1 MLRTRTIPFRAL
13 LVPLV
18 TATTIAV
25 NVLVGPVSAAP
36 VAAAPSPSPAG
47 QQEPAGTRKVPMPGG
62 ATITVTPDGTAT
74 LSSAGGAIL
83 GTQKLVV
90 PHGSS
95 GLGPLTGPSDDQIR
109 AAFTQSPYQK
119 VPADVVAVLS
129 GATVVVGAPVVG
141 KRAFGTRAPVTS
153 NASVNSALAKVGAVS
168 VQPMFPD
175 LPATD
180 AARLTASA
188 RSRLG
193 ASAPDLSKIVL
204 VQLKGGD
211 SDAAAKILAATP
223 GVTSAR
229 PDLQVTTM
237 STPPLPLPSSIAMDA
252 QNTLR
257 SMQTNKTAPA
267 APGTGLPTNF
277 GLTSSLQSFLNAGGT
292 DAMGAYS
299 LLENRFG
306 QLPGEGEVITNVS
319 IGDLTDQA
327 MADAGDAYVQSNGPT
342 TIVQNGQRYLDL
354 PSMPL
359 IPTYTAGPSGTLDPV
374 GSTEGQD
381 QSLGEVM
388 LDFGV
393 MAPLPHNLQRPSAV
407 GNGLTD
413 LLGIAPGAQYRLVVP
428 QQPTFDQIA
437 VALLAAARQTPRP
450 NVITASLGFGTDAFG
465 FPGRYLEDD
474 PILQTVIASIVQQY
488 HIVVTISAN
497 DGTRLFTPT
506 AVGPDGG
513 STATNTTRDRRGTTD
528 INDDQT
534 STTPSQVLDSGAI
547 AVGGTTLDDTLAVSP
562 QTGGPLSYNPTFA
575 TTRTD
580 GAGNFS
586 SGFGSRIN
594 VSAPSDGIA
603 VYEHLPR
610 GSAQQVV
617 AVLNGGTSASA
628 PMTAA
633 AAAVV
638 LQAARLTGRSM
649 SPEDVRS
656 LLENTGRQVVTPPQ
670 IDQPLNVGRQID
682 ITAAVSQVLGN
693 AHGQN
698 QAQGVQGS
706 SGAGGSSTNI
716 ARLSVAHRQTI
727 GNLGGEFLEYTD
739 PNRIDLADRTFDN
752 PGQGV
757 IQNVEGLNGPVT
769 IGADVTGLP
778 EGTKPDYVLEI
789 GGHAF
794 HSDVPAVRL
803 TPTQMLQAAGL
814 PLVSNADRT
823 IQLTFE
829 VRSAG
834 RVLASAH
841 QPLAFGPTDG
851 TYLEALAPVAPAT
864 VKAGSPVTVHYD
876 ITGVQNVNSPQLVV
890 STVGHWS
897 PAAAPIFTAAYKA
910 PLTGLSG
917 DVTIP
922 AIAFDGGGGIY
933 GIGLITGAV
942 RGAGGNSSP
951 VYGEFT
957 PIRVGG
963 GTPAQR
969 PAAPTLAAAG
979 SNQFGHVVEIPR
991 TTPGFKLRYDVRGVR
1006 GAAGAAFEVS
1016 APAAPT
1022 VYNSL
1027 NTVTNA
1033 NGTVRDQNG
1042 VDTGS
1047 VVYQQLPASSG
1058 TVALDAARLGLA
1070 GSLNYSIRVFP
1081 TDRNGKVIG
1090 QASAT
1095 SMLTLDDGLA
1105 PDGGQ
1110 VASFA
1115 IQPGGTSAAAVF
1127 DPTTGGESLREYNA
1141 STGTYG
1147 RTFAMDPSTLYQS
1160 GYQIIG
1166 IDPAVH
1172 RLLVLHWINWGPYD
1186 QPCSAANPPSLQTYD
1201 TLTTKLVSDVSTGCE
1216 YTAFGG
1222 RVDTVRHRAAILAH
1236 RTSDNA
1242 DILLPLTLSTGSVG
1256 TPIDVDTPDVP
1267 AGVYHGIAMNRATGL
1282 VYLSRTD
1289 GPCTTAAGPSALIS
1303 VNVDS
1308 GVLTPAAAGLCVGGL
1323 DVDESANQVFEDTD
1337 HAQFNRFLPPIATLS
1352 GFGGDTMNA
1361 LDPIVARS
1369 AQPSIGL
1376 VIDSTHHLAL
1386 LPYPV
1391 SAAPGDNN
1399 ATSQTDVVDLATGN
1413 TVSMVSNFNFVTG
1426 YWGGQFDPDPAYSR
1440 IDPGVDIDN
1449 QPMQLEPTT
1458 RTGWT
1463 ISADGRQIQ
1472 QFKY

>member
-1 MLRTRTIPFRAL
+1 L

-18 TATTIAV
+18 TAATVASS
-25 NVLVGPVSAAP
+25 VLVGPAFAAP
-36 VAAAPSPSPAG
+36 AAAAPSPSPAG
-47 QQEPAGTRKVPMPGG
+47 QQQPAGTRKVPMPDGG
-62 ATITVTPDGTAT
+62 TITVTPDGTAT
-74 LSSAGGAIL
+74 YTSAQGTVL
-83 GTQKLVV
+83 GIKKLVV
-90 PHGSS
+90 PQGSS
-95 GLGPLTGPSDDQIR
+95 GLGPLAGPSDDQVR

-119 VPADVVAVLS
+119 APSDVVAVLS
-129 GATVVVGAPVVG
+129 DATTVTGAPVAG
-141 KRAFGTRAPVTS
+141 RQAFGTRAPLTS
-153 NASVNSALAKVGAVS
+153 NASVNSALAKVGAAS

-175 LPATD
+175 LPASD

-188 RSRLG
+188 RGRLG
-193 ASAPDLSKIVL
+193 PSAPDLSKIVL
-204 VQLKGGD
+204 VHLKGD
-211 SDAAAKILAATP
+211 QADAAAKVLAATP

-229 PDLQVTTM
+229 PDIQVTSM
-237 STPPLPLPSSIAMDA
+237 STSPSPLPSSVVNNAR
-252 QNTLR
+252 NTLR
-257 SMQTNKTAPA
+257 NMQADKTLSA
-267 APGTGLPTNF
+267 AAGTGLPTNF

-306 QLPGEGEVITNVS
+306 QLPGAGEVITNVS
-319 IGDLTDQA
+319 IGDLTDQH
-327 MADAGDAYVQSNGPT
+327 MADAGDTYVQGFGPT

-359 IPTYTAGPSGTLDPV
+359 IPTYTSDPSGKLDPR

-381 QSLGEVM
+381 PSLGEVM

-393 MAPLPHNLQRPSAV
+393 MAPLPHDLQRPSNL
-407 GNGLTD
+407 GSGLTD

-428 QQPTFDQIA
+428 QEPTFDQIA

-474 PILQTVIASIVQQY
+474 SVLQTVIASIVQQY

-513 STATNTTRDRRGTTD
+513 SSATNTTRDSGATTD

-562 QTGGPLSYNPTFA
+562 QTGGPLSQNPTFA

-586 SGFGSRIN
+586 SGFGSRVN

-603 VYEHLPR
+603 AFVHPN
-610 GSAQQVV
+610 GVSAQQVEP
-617 AVLNGGTSASA
+617 VLNGGTSASA

-633 AAAVV
+633 AAAIV
-638 LQAARLTGRSM
+638 LQAARLTGKSM
-649 SPEDVRS
+649 SPEDVRL
-656 LLENTGRQVVTPPQ
+656 LLETTGRQVVTPPQ

-682 ITAAVSQVLGN
+682 ITAAVGAVLG
-693 AHGQN
+693 A
-698 QAQGVQGS
+698 GS
-706 SGAGGSSTNI
+706 PTSI
-716 ARLSVAHRQTI
+716 VRLSVAHRQT
-727 GNLGGEFLEYTD
+727 LGGLGGFFTEYTD
-739 PNRIDLADRTFDN
+739 PGRIDLAG
-752 PGQGV
+752 PGGTG
-757 IQNVEGLNGPVT
+757 EGLTGPVT

-778 EGTKPDYVLEI
+778 DGTNPDYVLRI
-789 GGHAF
+789 GGREF
-794 HSDVPAVRL
+794 HSQVPAVRL

-814 PLVSNADRT
+814 PVVSTGDRT
-823 IQLTFE
+823 IQLSFE

-834 RVLASAH
+834 QVLASAH
-841 QPLAFGPTDG
+841 QPLVFGPTDG
-851 TYLEALAPVAPAT
+851 TYSEALAPVAPST

-876 ITGVQNVNSPQLVV
+876 LTGVRNVSSPQLVV

-897 PAAAPIFTAAYKA
+897 PQAAPIFTAAYTV

-922 AIAFDGGGGIY
+922 THAFDGGGGIY
-933 GIGLITGAV
+933 GIGLITGT
-942 RGAGGNSSP
+942 AGPHNLP
-951 VYGEFT
+951 VFGEFT
-957 PIRVGG
+957 PIRVDG
-963 GTPAQR
+963 GTAAQR
-969 PAAPTLAAAG
+969 PPAPTLAAAG
-979 SNQFGHVVEIPR
+979 SDEFGHVVEIPR
-991 TTPGFKLRYDVRGVR
+991 TAPGFKLRYDVSGVP
-1006 GAAGAAFEVS
+1006 GAAGATFEIS

-1033 NGTVRDQNG
+1033 NGTVRDHDG

-1047 VVYQQLPASSG
+1047 VVYQQLPSSSS
-1058 TVALDAARLGLA
+1058 TVALDAAKLRLPA
-1070 GSLNYSIRVFP
+1070 SLNYNIRVFP

-1090 QASAT
+1090 QASPS

-1105 PDGGQ
+1105 PDGGL

-1115 IQPGGTSAAAVF
+1115 IQPGGPSAASVF

-1141 STGTYG
+1141 ATGTYG
-1147 RTFAMDPSTLYQS
+1147 RTFATDPPTRYQS

-1166 IDPAVH
+1166 IDPGVH
-1172 RLLVLHWINWGPYD
+1172 RLLVLHWTNWGPYGI
-1186 QPCSAANPPSLQTYD
+1186 PCSPANPPSLQTYD
-1201 TLTTKLVSDVSTGCE
+1201 TLTTKLVSDVSTGCQ
-1216 YTAFGG
+1216 YTVLGG

-1242 DILLPLTLSTGSVG
+1242 DILLPLTLSTGTVG
-1256 TPIDVDTPDVP
+1256 AAIEVDIDPTVQQ
-1267 AGVYHGIAMNRATGL
+1267 AGEYHGIAMNQSTGL
-1282 VYLSRTD
+1282 VYLSRTASLCL
-1289 GPCTTAAGPSALIS
+1289 GLGASSLIS
-1303 VNVDS
+1303 VNLDS
-1308 GVLTPAAAGLCVGGL
+1308 GVQTPAVTLDQDGQLDGSANCVTGL
-1323 DVDESANQVFEDTD
+1323 DTDAGANQVFEDAD
-1337 HAQFNRFLPPIATLS
+1337 LAQPSRFLPPTVTLS
-1352 GFGGDTMNA
+1352 GFTGDTMNA
-1361 LDPIVARS
+1361 LDPIVVRP

-1376 VIDSTHHLAL
+1376 VIDPRRHLAL
-1386 LPYPV
+1386 LPYPL
-1391 SAAPGDNN
+1391 STAPGDNN
-1399 ATSQTDVVDLATGN
+1399 ATSQTDVVDLTTGN
-1413 TVSMVSNFNFVTG
+1413 TVSTVSNFNFFTG
-1426 YWGGQFDPDPAYSR
+1426 FWGGHFDPDPASELF
-1440 IDPGVDIDN
+1440 DPGVDIDN
-1449 QPMQLEPTT
+1449 QPMQLDPAT
-1458 RTGWT
+1458 RTGWV
-1463 ISADGRQIQ
+1463 ISGNGRQIQ

>member
-1 MLRTRTIPFRAL
+1 
-13 LVPLV
+13 
-18 TATTIAV
+18 
-25 NVLVGPVSAAP
+25 
-36 VAAAPSPSPAG
+36 
-47 QQEPAGTRKVPMPGG
+47 MPDGG
-62 ATITVTPDGTAT
+62 TITVAPDGTAT
-74 LSSAGGAIL
+74 RTSAQGTVL
-83 GTQKLVV
+83 GIKKLVV
-90 PHGSS
+90 PQGSS
-95 GLGPLTGPSDDQIR
+95 GLGPLAAPSDDQVR
-109 AAFTQSPYQK
+109 AAFAQSPYQK
-119 VPADVVAVLS
+119 APTDVVAVLS
-129 GATVVVGAPVVG
+129 DATAVTGAPVAG
-141 KRAFGTRAPVTS
+141 KQAFGTRAPVTS
-153 NASVNSALAKVGAVS
+153 NASVNSALARVGAVS

-188 RSRLG
+188 RGRLG
-193 ASAPDLSKIVL
+193 PSAPDLSKIVL
-204 VQLKGGD
+204 VHLKGD
-211 SDAAAKILAATP
+211 QADAAAKILAATP

-237 STPPLPLPSSIAMDA
+237 STGPSPLPSSVVNNAR
-252 QNTLR
+252 NTLR
-257 SMQTNKTAPA
+257 GIQANTTPPA
-267 APGTGLPTNF
+267 TPGTGLPTNF

-306 QLPGEGEVITNVS
+306 QLPGAGEVITNVS
-319 IGDLTDQA
+319 VGDLTDQH
-327 MADAGDAYVQSNGPT
+327 MADAGDLYVQQNGPT

-359 IPTYTAGPSGTLDPV
+359 IPTYTSDSRGKLDPK
-374 GSTEGQD
+374 GAIEGQD
-381 QSLGEVM
+381 PALGEVM

-393 MAPLPHNLQRPSAV
+393 MAPLPHNLQRASNL
-407 GNGLTD
+407 GSGLTD

-437 VALLAAARQTPRP
+437 VALLAAAQQNPRP
-450 NVITASLGFGTDAFG
+450 NVITASLGFGTDAVG

-474 PILQTVIASIVQQY
+474 SVLQTVIASIVQQY

-513 STATNTTRDRRGTTD
+513 STATNTTTNPAATTN

-547 AVGGTTLDDTLAVSP
+547 AVGGTTLDDISSASP
-562 QTGGPLSYNPTFA
+562 QTGGPLSHNPTFA

-603 VYEHLPR
+603 VYEHQTG
-610 GSAQQVV
+610 GSPETVSP
-617 AVLNGGTSASA
+617 VLNGGTSASA

-633 AAAVV
+633 SAAIV
-638 LQAARLTGRSM
+638 LQAARLTGKSM
-649 SPEDVRS
+649 SPEQVRS
-656 LLENTGRQVVTPPQ
+656 LLENTGRQVATPPQ
-670 IDQPLNVGRQID
+670 IDQPLNVGGQID
-682 ITAAVSQVLGN
+682 ITAAVSAVLG
-693 AHGQN
+693 A
-698 QAQGVQGS
+698 GS
-706 SGAGGSSTNI
+706 PASI
-716 ARLSVAHRQTI
+716 VRLSVAHRQTI
-727 GNLGGEFLEYTD
+727 GLLGGEFLEYTD
-739 PNRIDLADRTFDN
+739 PGRIDLAGPDGT
-752 PGQGV
+752 G
-757 IQNVEGLNGPVT
+757 EGLTGPVT

-778 EGTKPDYVLEI
+778 GGTKPDYVLSI
-789 GGHAF
+789 GGQEF
-794 HSDVPAVRL
+794 HSQVPAVRL
-803 TPTQMLQAAGL
+803 TPTQMLRAAGL
-814 PLVSNADRT
+814 PVVSTADRT

-834 RVLASAH
+834 HVLASAQ
-841 QPLAFGPTDG
+841 QPLVFGPTDG
-851 TYLEALAPVAPAT
+851 TYDEALAPIAPAT

-876 ITGVQNVNSPQLVV
+876 LSGVRNVSSPQLVV
-890 STVGHWS
+890 STVGHLS
-897 PAAAPIFTAAYKA
+897 PVAGPLFTAAYTV

-922 AIAFDGGGGIY
+922 AHGFDGGGGIY
-933 GIGLITGAV
+933 GIGLIQ
-942 RGAGGNSSP
+942 GNNGFVLHVLP
-951 VYGEFT
+951 VFGEFS
-957 PIRVGG
+957 PIRVVG

-969 PAAPTLAAAG
+969 PAAPTLAAGG
-979 SNQFGHVVEIPR
+979 SDQFGHSLAIP
-991 TTPGFKLRYDVRGVR
+991 TAAPGFKLHYDVSGVP
-1006 GAAGAAFEVS
+1006 GAAGATFEIS
-1016 APAAPT
+1016 APAPT

-1033 NGTVRDQNG
+1033 NGTVRDHDG

-1047 VVYQQLPASSG
+1047 VVYQQLPSSSG
-1058 TVALDAARLGLA
+1058 TVALDAAKLGLP

-1095 SMLTLDDGLA
+1095 SMLTLNDGLA
-1105 PDGGQ
+1105 PDGGL

-1115 IQPGGTSAAAVF
+1115 IQPGGTSAVSVF
-1127 DPTTGGESLREYNA
+1127 DPATGGESLREYNA
-1141 STGTYG
+1141 STGAYG
-1147 RTFAMDPSTLYQS
+1147 RTYATDPPTRYQS

-1166 IDPAVH
+1166 IDTGVH
-1172 RLLVLHWINWGPYD
+1172 RLLVLHWVNWGPYGI
-1186 QPCSAANPPSLQTYD
+1186 PCSASNPPSLQTYD
-1201 TLTTKLVSDVSTGCE
+1201 TLTTKLISDVSTRCQ
-1216 YTAFGG
+1216 YTALGG
-1222 RVDTVRHRAAILAH
+1222 RVDTIRHRAAILAH

-1242 DILLPLTLSTGSVG
+1242 DILLPLSLSAGTVG
-1256 TPIDVDTPDVP
+1256 TPIEVDINPEEQA
-1267 AGVYHGIAMNRATGL
+1267 AGEYHGIAMNRATGL

-1289 GPCTTAAGPSALIS
+1289 GPCFSRGSSALIS
-1303 VNVDS
+1303 VNLDS
-1308 GVLTPAAAGLCVGGL
+1308 GVQTPAVAGLCVGGL
-1323 DVDESANQVFEDTD
+1323 DVDAGANQVFEDTD
-1337 HAQFNRFLPPIATLS
+1337 HASVNRFLPPDVTLS
-1352 GFGGDTMNA
+1352 GFAGDTMNA
-1361 LDPIVARS
+1361 LDPMVVRPG
-1369 AQPSIGL
+1369 QPSIGL
-1376 VIDSTHHLAL
+1376 VIDSTRHLAL

-1399 ATSQTDVVDLATGN
+1399 ATSQTDVVDLTTGN
-1413 TVSMVSNFNFVTG
+1413 TVSTVSNFDFVTG

-1449 QPMQLEPTT
+1449 QPMQLDPAT
-1458 RTGWT
+1458 RTGWV

>member
-1 MLRTRTIPFRAL
+1 MLRSKALPFRAL

-18 TATTIAV
+18 TITTVAGS
-25 NVLVGPVSAAP
+25 VLVGPA
-36 VAAAPSPSPAG
+36 AAAPAAASPSPTPAG
-47 QQEPAGTRKVPMPGG
+47 QQSDGSRKVPMPDGG
-62 ATITVTPDGTAT
+62 TISVASDGTAT
-74 LSSAGGAIL
+74 LTSAQGRVL
-83 GTQKLVV
+83 GIKKLVV
-90 PHGSS
+90 PQGSS
-95 GLGPLTGPSDDQIR
+95 GLGPLVGPSDDQVR

-119 VPADVVAVLS
+119 APTDVVAVLS
-129 GATVVVGAPVVG
+129 DATAVTGAPVVG

-153 NASVNSALAKVGAVS
+153 NAGVNSALAKVGAVS

-175 LPATD
+175 LPAVD

-188 RSRLG
+188 RGRLG
-193 ASAPDLSKIVL
+193 AGAPDLSKMVL
-204 VQLKGGD
+204 VHLKGGD
-211 SDAAAKILAATP
+211 ADAAAKILDATS

-237 STPPLPLPSSIAMDA
+237 STPASPLPSSVANDA

-257 SMQTNKTAPA
+257 GMQANTKPPA

-292 DAMGAYS
+292 NAMGAYS
-299 LLENRFG
+299 LLQNRFG
-306 QLPGEGEVITNVS
+306 QLPGTGEVITNVS
-319 IGDLTDQA
+319 VGDLTDQS
-327 MADAGDAYVQSNGPT
+327 MADAGDSYVQGFGPT

-359 IPTYTAGPSGTLDPV
+359 IPTYTAGPSGRLDPV
-374 GSTEGQD
+374 GSTENED
-381 QSLGEVM
+381 PLLGEVM

-393 MAPLPHNLQRPSAV
+393 MAPLPHDLQRPSNLGSGV
-407 GNGLTD
+407 TD

-437 VALLAAARQTPRP
+437 AALLAAAQQNPRP
-450 NVITASLGFGTDAFG
+450 DVITASLGFGTDAFG
-465 FPGRYLEDD
+465 FPSRYLEDD
-474 PILQTVIASIVQQY
+474 PIIQTVIASIVQQY
-488 HIVVTISAN
+488 HIVVTISSN
-497 DGTRLFTPT
+497 DGTRLFTPA

-513 STATNTTRDRRGTTD
+513 STATNTTRQSGATTD

-547 AVGGTTLDDTLAVSP
+547 AVGGTTLDDIASVSP
-562 QTGGPLSYNPTFA
+562 QTGGPLSQNPTFA

-580 GAGNFS
+580 GGGNFS

-603 VYEHLPR
+603 VYEHKRAAPEHPVTP
-610 GSAQQVV
+610 QEVV
-617 AVLNGGTSASA
+617 PVLSGGTSASA

-638 LQAARLTGRSM
+638 LQAGRLTGKSM

-656 LLENTGRQVVTPPQ
+656 LLENTGREVATPPQ

-682 ITAAVSQVLGN
+682 ITAAVSAVLGD
-693 AHGQN
+693 AHGQH
-698 QAQGVQGS
+698 QAQDAQADS
-706 SGAGGSSTNI
+706 GGSSTSI
-716 ARLSVAHRQTI
+716 VRLSVAHRQTI
-727 GNLGGEFLEYTD
+727 NNLGGQFTEYTD
-739 PNRIDLADRTFDN
+739 PDRIDLADPSLPSQADT
-752 PGQGV
+752 GA
-757 IQNVEGLNGPVT
+757 GLNGPVT

-778 EGTKPDYVLEI
+778 KGKKPDYVLRI
-789 GGHAF
+789 GGHEF
-794 HSDVPAVRL
+794 HSQVPAVRL
-803 TPTQMLQAAGL
+803 MPKQMLQAAGL
-814 PLVSNADRT
+814 PLVSTTDRT

-834 RVLASAH
+834 QLLASVH
-841 QPLAFGPTDG
+841 QPLVFGPTDG

-864 VKAGSPVTVHYD
+864 VKAGSAVTVHYD
-876 ITGVQNVNSPQLVV
+876 LTGVRNVSSPQLVV

-897 PAAAPIFTAAYKA
+897 PAAAPLFTAAYTA

-922 AIAFDGGGGIY
+922 ATAFDGGGGMY
-933 GIGLITGAV
+933 GIGLITGTT
-942 RGAGGNSSP
+942 GLHNGP
-951 VYGEFT
+951 VFGEFT
-957 PIRVGG
+957 AIRVAG

-969 PAAPTLAAAG
+969 PAAPTLAVAG
-979 SNQFGHVVEIPR
+979 SNQFGHVVEIPK
-991 TTPGFKLRYDVRGVR
+991 TAPGFKLRYDVRG
-1006 GAAGAAFEVS
+1006 AAGAAFEIS

-1033 NGTVRDQNG
+1033 NGTVRDHDG

-1047 VVYQQLPASSG
+1047 VVYQQLPTSSG
-1058 TVALDAARLGLA
+1058 TVALDAVKLGLA

-1110 VASFA
+1110 ISSFA

-1127 DPTTGGESLREYNA
+1127 DPTTGGESLREYDA
-1141 STGTYG
+1141 ATGTYG
-1147 RTFAMDPSTLYQS
+1147 RTFATDPPTLYQS

-1166 IDPAVH
+1166 IDAGIH
-1172 RLLVLHWINWGPYD
+1172 RLLVLHWINWGPFGI
-1186 QPCSAANPPSLQTYD
+1186 PCSAANPSSLQTYD
-1201 TLTTKLVSDVSTGCE
+1201 TLTTKLVSAVSSGCQ
-1216 YTAFGG
+1216 YTALGG
-1222 RVDTVRHRAAILAH
+1222 RVDTIRHRAAVLAH

-1256 TPIDVDTPDVP
+1256 TPIEVDTDPTVQST
-1267 AGVYHGIAMNRATGL
+1267 GQYHGIAMNRTTGQ
-1282 VYLSRTD
+1282 VYLSRT
-1289 GPCTTAAGPSALIS
+1289 AGLCSSSGLSALIS
-1303 VNVDS
+1303 LNLDS
-1308 GVLTPAAAGLCVGGL
+1308 GVQTQAVAGLCVGGL
-1323 DVDESANQVFEDTD
+1323 DVDEAANQVYEDTL
-1337 HAQFNRFLPPIATLS
+1337 HTPFSRFLPPVATLS
-1352 GFGGDTMNA
+1352 GFAGDTMNA
-1361 LDPIVARS
+1361 LTPIVARPG
-1369 AQPSIGL
+1369 QPSIGL
-1376 VIDSTHHLAL
+1376 VIDSRQHLAL
-1386 LPYPV
+1386 LPFLS
-1391 SAAPGDNN
+1391 SAAAGDNN
-1399 ATSQTDVVDLATGN
+1399 ATSQADVVDLATGN
-1413 TVSMVSNFNFVTG
+1413 TVSAVSNFNFFTG
-1426 YWGGQFDPDPAYSR
+1426 FWGGHFNPDPSYSL
-1440 IDPGVDIDN
+1440 INPGVDIDN
-1449 QPMQLEPTT
+1449 QPMQLDPAT

-1463 ISADGRQIQ
+1463 ISGDGRQIQ
-1472 QFKY
+1472 HFKY

>member
-1 MLRTRTIPFRAL
+1 MPDGGTI
-13 LVPLV
+13 
-18 TATTIAV
+18 
-25 NVLVGPVSAAP
+25 S
-36 VAAAPSPSPAG
+36 VA
-47 QQEPAGTRKVPMPGG
+47 
-62 ATITVTPDGTAT
+62 PDGTAT
-74 LSSAGGAIL
+74 RTSAQGKVL
-83 GTQKLVV
+83 GIKKLVV
-90 PHGSS
+90 PQGSS
-95 GLGPLTGPSDDQIR
+95 GLGPLAGPSDDQVR
-109 AAFTQSPYQK
+109 AAFTPSPYQK
-119 VPADVVAVLS
+119 ATTDVVAVLS
-129 GATVVVGAPVVG
+129 DATTVTGAPVAG
-141 KRAFGTRAPVTS
+141 KQAFRTRAPLTS
-153 NASVNSALAKVGAVS
+153 NASVNSALAKIGAVS

-193 ASAPDLSKIVL
+193 PTAPDLSKIVL
-204 VQLKGGD
+204 VHLKGGHA
-211 SDAAAKILAATP
+211 DAAAKVFAATP

-229 PDLQVTTM
+229 PDIQVTSM
-237 STPPLPLPSSIAMDA
+237 STPPSPLPSSVASNA

-257 SMQTNKTAPA
+257 AMQANKNLPA

-306 QLPGEGEVITNVS
+306 QLPGAGEVITNVS

-327 MADAGDAYVQSNGPT
+327 MADAGDPYVQSNGPT

-359 IPTYTAGPSGTLDPV
+359 IPTYTADPSGTLDPI

-381 QSLGEVM
+381 PSLGEVM

-407 GNGLTD
+407 GSGLTD
-413 LLGIAPGAQYRLVVP
+413 LLGIAPGAKYRLVVP

-437 VALLAAARQTPRP
+437 VALLGAARQNPRP

-474 PILQTVIASIVQQY
+474 SVLQTVIASIVQQY

-513 STATNTTRDRRGTTD
+513 STATNTTRDPGATTD

-547 AVGGTTLDDTLAVSP
+547 AVGGTTLDDTLSVSP
-562 QTGGPLSYNPTFA
+562 QTGGPLSHNPTFA

-603 VYEHLPR
+603 VYVHPQL
-610 GSAQQVV
+610 GSAQQVTP
-617 AVLNGGTSASA
+617 VLNGGTSASA

-633 AAAVV
+633 AAAIV
-638 LQAARLTGRSM
+638 LQAARLTGKSM
-649 SPEDVRS
+649 SPADVRS
-656 LLENTGRQVVTPPQ
+656 LLANTGRQVATPPQ

-682 ITAAVSQVLGN
+682 ITAAVGAVLGD

-698 QAQGVQGS
+698 QAQNAQGD
-706 SGAGGSSTNI
+706 SGSGGSSTSI
-716 ARLSVAHRQTI
+716 VRLSVAHRQTI
-727 GNLGGEFLEYTD
+727 GLLGGEFLEYTD
-739 PNRIDLADRTFDN
+739 PNRIDLAGPDDS
-752 PGQGV
+752 G
-757 IQNVEGLNGPVT
+757 EGLTGPVT

-778 EGTKPDYVLEI
+778 NGTKPDYVLRI
-789 GGHAF
+789 GAHEF
-794 HSDVPAVRL
+794 HSQVPAVRL

-814 PLVSNADRT
+814 PVVSTADRT

-829 VRSAG
+829 VRSA
-834 RVLASAH
+834 RQVLASAH
-841 QPLAFGPTDG
+841 RTLVFGPTDG
-851 TYLEALAPVAPAT
+851 TYSEALAPVAAAT
-864 VKAGSPVTVHYD
+864 VKTGSPVTVHYNL
-876 ITGVQNVNSPQLVV
+876 TGVRNVSSPQLVV

-897 PAAAPIFTAAYKA
+897 PAAAPLFTAAYAA

-922 AIAFDGGGGIY
+922 AHAFDGGGGSY
-933 GIGLITGAV
+933 GIGLITGT
-942 RGAGGNSSP
+942 GGIHQNIP

-957 PIRVGG
+957 PIRVDG

-969 PAAPTLAAAG
+969 PATPTLAAAG
-979 SNQFGHVVEIPR
+979 SDQFGHSLAIP
-991 TTPGFKLRYDVRGVR
+991 TAAPGFKLRYDVRGVP

-1022 VYNSL
+1022 LYNSL

-1033 NGTVRDQNG
+1033 NGTVRDHDG

-1047 VVYQQLPASSG
+1047 VRYQRLPSSSG
-1058 TVALDAARLGLA
+1058 TVALDAVKLGLP

-1105 PDGGQ
+1105 PDGGL

-1115 IQPGGTSAAAVF
+1115 IQPGGTSAASVF

-1147 RTFAMDPSTLYQS
+1147 RTFATDPPTLYQS

-1166 IDPAVH
+1166 IDPGAH
-1172 RLLVLHWINWGPYD
+1172 RLLVLHWTSWGPFG

-1201 TLTTKLVSDVSTGCE
+1201 TLTTKLVSDVSSGCQ
-1216 YTAFGG
+1216 YTVLGG

-1242 DILLPLTLSTGSVG
+1242 DILLPLTLSTGTVS
-1256 TPIDVDTPDVP
+1256 TPIEVDINPDVQQI
-1267 AGVYHGIAMNRATGL
+1267 GEYHGIAMNQATGL
-1282 VYLSRTD
+1282 VYLSRTALL
-1289 GPCTTAAGPSALIS
+1289 CTGLGLSALVS
-1303 VNVDS
+1303 VNLDS
-1308 GVLTPAAAGLCVGGL
+1308 GVQTPAVTLDQDGQPAGSANCVAGL
-1323 DVDESANQVFEDTD
+1323 DVDASANQVFEDAD
-1337 HAQFNRFLPPIATLS
+1337 VAPPSRFLPATVTLS
-1352 GFGGDTMNA
+1352 GFTGDTMNA
-1361 LDPIVARS
+1361 LDPIVARPG
-1369 AQPSIGL
+1369 QPSIGL

-1386 LPYPV
+1386 LPYP
-1391 SAAPGDNN
+1391 SSTAPGDNN
-1399 ATSQTDVVDLATGN
+1399 ATSQTDVVDLTTGK
-1413 TVSMVSNFNFVTG
+1413 TVSTVSIFNFVTG
-1426 YWGGQFDPDPAYSR
+1426 YWGGHFDPDPASALF
-1440 IDPGVDIDN
+1440 DPGVDIDN
-1449 QPMQLEPTT
+1449 QPMQLDPAT
-1458 RTGWT
+1458 RTGWV
-1463 ISADGRQIQ
+1463 ISGNGRQIQ